1 MHVDDVALGV
11 AVARPFDGTEVP
23 DIVYQWKYGVVAT
36 GTFRGEIF
44 TCRDSEFRESM
55 RQSWEQFRDS
65 GQWLI
70 SMICDVDDQSMFD
83 SIYEF
88 KAHENIIELRYHGFR
103 SP

>member
-11 AVARPFDGTEVP
+11 ALARPFDGTEVP

-55 RQSWEQFRDS
+55 RQSWVAVSRQRTV
-65 GQWLI
+65 
-70 SMICDVDDQSMFD
+70 VDIDGM
-83 SIYEF
+83 
-88 KAHENIIELRYHGFR
+88 
-103 SP
+103 